1 MKAAIHKNDGLGIEY
16 INPDHQIEVE
26 HKNDLS
32 ALGWTSFEWFRHKN
46 KARLLFAI
54 LFLLIIMVSYLIY
67 STFNTN
73 GINNNHS
80 LLLLTAIDI
89 VLIVVLTKCVAS
101 HSTFP
106 FKSLNKHKYHFTG
119 RAALKRQLENLDA
132 QLVTE
137 YKESRSSV

>member
-1 MKAAIHKNDGLGIEY
+1 MGAAIHKSNGLGIEY
-16 INPDHQIEVE
+16 INRDHQIEVE

-32 ALGWTSFEWFRHKN
+32 VLRWTSFEWFRHKN

-54 LFLLIIMVSYLIY
+54 LFLLILMLSYLIY
-67 STFNTN
+67 TTINRN
-73 GINNNHS
+73 GITSDHS
-80 LLLLTAIDI
+80 LLPLIAIDI

-119 RAALKRQLENLDA
+119 RAALKRQLETQNTKLIS
-132 QLVTE
+132 E
-137 YKESRSSV
+137 YKESRNSL